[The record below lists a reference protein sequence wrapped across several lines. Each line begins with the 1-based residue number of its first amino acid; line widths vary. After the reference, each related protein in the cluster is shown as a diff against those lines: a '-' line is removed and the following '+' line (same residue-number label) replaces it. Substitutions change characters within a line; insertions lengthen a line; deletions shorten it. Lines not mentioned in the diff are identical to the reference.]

1 MENLAV
7 RVSARASWMIAF
19 AAITMVAACTE
30 RDTGDRQATPA
41 TAAAAIAEPS
51 ASELPPASGDTLEAK
66 MTAAGIPTV
75 YRARFDKGQLTSIS
89 ERRGAGQ
96 AGEYQFYGARVT
108 RYVGAPLGEGPNI
121 DIEFDLQGAVVSAR
135 PVSGAWAQVRAE
147 EVSSIS
153 SRGQLLRSHALTQ
166 RSVKEHRPH

>member
-1 MENLAV
+1 MENLAA
-7 RVSARASWMIAF
+7 RVSARAGHMIAF
-19 AAITMVAACTE
+19 AAITMVAACSE
-30 RDTGDRQATPA
+30 QGTGDRQATPS

-108 RYVGAPLGEGPNI
+108 RYVGAPLDEGPDI
-121 DIEFDLQGAVVSAR
+121 DIEFDLRGTVVSAR
-135 PVSGAWAQVRAE
+135 PVSGAGAQIPAE
-147 EVSSIS
+147 EVSAIS
-153 SRGQLLRSHALTQ
+153 SRGQLLRSHAVTQ